1 MVLSIQIEIRSV
13 YGEDKA
19 YPVCDKSKA
28 FAAIA
33 GTKTLTRSTLIETMR
48 IGFSIE
54 VMDRYGRCGTVFD
67 PAGANDARG
76 SQLIH
81 CLS

>member
-1 MVLSIQIEIRSV
+1 MTQTIQIEIRSV

-19 YPVCDKSKA
+19 YPVCAGAKA

-33 GTKTLTRSTLIETMR
+33 NTKTLTRSTLVEVMK

-54 VMDRYGRCGTVFD
+54 VMDRYGRCGMVFD
-67 PAGANDARG
+67 PAATNTTRG

-81 CLS
+81 SLS